1 MRGGASASRGRSRS
15 TACLVEETLGASGAS
30 DRGTNCY
37 SGSDVYGDSYHIGP
51 NRSYDSGVGADHR
64 DDSEEKPR
72 SQQQRR
78 RERQESRG

>member
-30 DRGTNCY
+30 NRGTNCY
-37 SGSDVYGDSYHIGP
+37 AGSDVYGDSHHVGL
-51 NRSYDSGVGADHR
+51 NRSCDSGVRADYR
-64 DDSEEKPR
+64 DDSEEELR

-78 RERQESRG
+78 RERQGSRG